1 MLMRMMKRAWNV
13 GILGLALVM
22 VGGCAQPRGSS
33 LEKQVPRL
41 GAVAPDFV
49 LPDAHGGKVSLAEAR
64 KKGPVLL
71 VFYLGYSCPRC
82 MAHVSEL
89 AARKKDLDADRTQVL
104 LIGPD
109 SVEDAQG
116 SIESFGDFPFAML
129 CDPSMA
135 VAKKYGIVEKDILF
149 HGAFIVDQAGKIRF
163 AAVGP
168 HPYEDVDH
176 LLSVLDGLEERK

>member
-1 MLMRMMKRAWNV
+1 MAVVLGMLV
-13 GILGLALVM
+13 
-22 VGGCAQPRGSS
+22 GCAGPKGSS
-33 LEKQVPRL
+33 LEKQVPKL
-41 GAVAPDFV
+41 GAVAPEFV

-64 KKGPVLL
+64 KKGPVLI

-82 MAHVSEL
+82 VAHLTEL
-89 AARKKDLDADRTQVL
+89 AARKKDLDESRAQVL

-109 SVEDAQG
+109 SVEDARG

-129 CDPSMA
+129 CDPEEG
-135 VAKKYGIVEKDILF
+135 VARKYGIVEKEVLF
-149 HGAFIVDQAGKIRF
+149 HGVFIVDQEGKVQF

-176 LLSVLDGLEERK
+176 LLSVLDRIEAGK

>member
-1 MLMRMMKRAWNV
+1 MAMVMV
-13 GILGLALVM
+13 LGVALAM
-22 VGGCAQPRGSS
+22 VGGCAQPKGSS
-33 LEKQVPRL
+33 LEKQVPKL
-41 GAVAPDFV
+41 GAVAPEFT
-49 LPDAHGGKVSLAEAR
+49 LLDAHGGKVSLAEAR

-82 MAHVSEL
+82 MAHVAEL
-89 AARKKDLDADRTQVL
+89 AARKSELDRDRTQVL

-109 SVEDAQG
+109 SIEDTRA

-129 CDPSMA
+129 CDPAMD
-135 VAKKYGIVEKDILF
+135 VARKYGIIEKDILF
-149 HGAFIVDQAGKIRF
+149 HAAFIVDQEGKIRF

-176 LLSVLDGLEERK
+176 LLSVLDGMEAGK